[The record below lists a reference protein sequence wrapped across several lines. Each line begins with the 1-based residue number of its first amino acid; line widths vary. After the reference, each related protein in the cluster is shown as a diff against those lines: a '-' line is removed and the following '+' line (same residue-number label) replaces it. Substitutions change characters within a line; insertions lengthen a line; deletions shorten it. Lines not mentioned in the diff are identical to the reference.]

1 MENRRILSL
10 CQLTPGLLVALI
22 AISCCW
28 ALPGTG
34 AADEP
39 AWIWSPQKSG
49 IPGVKPQGECYFRKK
64 FTLVGPQ
71 RAQLIFSA
79 GDEYEIYLNGRL
91 ATKGQ
96 SFGEQ
101 ITVDVSEL
109 IEPGVNLLAARI
121 RHYESQRVGLSLK
134 FRVKEEGDARWR
146 SLSSDESWKTRIS
159 EISNWNKNVYND
171 MSWIK
176 AQVLRKAQS
185 DQEVVAPQRSAVD
198 VADSNQ
204 IKATPVSVSSLPP
217 SATSTASQP
226 ETVPNN
232 SNTIAEVQ
240 PTSGLKASATT
251 EPSDQDSPAVP
262 PKNAVAAAPSVA
274 SEEATQEVAPAEIQT
289 SPAVINLEAKSAS
302 SAIGDSSK
310 ATTGDVSTQT
320 KPDTEST
327 VPSTPTR
334 SPQAPSTSAAPQASQ
349 AAKRPSVKPAAGPTS
364 GSGSPQRVVA
374 AKERFVISPEFSV
387 QQIMSHEETGSLIAM
402 EFNEFGKLLLSREG
416 GPLLI
421 ADLTKP
427 VNHPARIR
435 TYCNEVNTCQGI
447 LPLNGKI
454 YVIADG
460 PQGMGL
466 YLLSDPDN
474 DGMMNIEDR
483 LLSFTGGLGE
493 HGPHGIILGRDGKL
507 YVVLGNGSQ
516 VNRSLSNTS
525 PLQTMIEGDLVP
537 RFEDPGGHAAG
548 VKIPGGTVLRI
559 SLDGSR
565 VERVAGGIRNAY
577 DIAQDRNGELFI
589 HDSDMESDI
598 GTTWYRPTMLFH
610 IPAGSELGWRSGWA
624 KFPEYLIDQ
633 TPPVA
638 STGRGS
644 PTGAT
649 LYQHLQFPTRYRDS
663 IFLADWSEGRI
674 LNYKPEIEGAGYGGK
689 IETFLT
695 GRPLNVCDLA
705 VGEDGGLY
713 FCTGGRGTNG
723 GVFRISWNGEIPE
736 EMLSFDSELSKV
748 LRHPQPDSAWARQ
761 NIAQIR
767 IQMGAQW
774 GPSLEG
780 VARETRNTTR
790 IRVRAMQLMVFYGP
804 APSPELM
811 IQLAGD
817 QDREVRAQVA
827 RLCGLSSNDRLR
839 QTLLTLVT
847 DTDPYVRRVACESCL
862 RRNIQP
868 GLNALLPMLAS
879 EDRVE
884 AQTARRMLEHMPT
897 GAWANQVLTHEQL
910 RVFINGSL
918 ALCTVEPTLERSYA
932 ILARAAQTMDGFVN
946 DRDFVD
952 LLRTMQ
958 IALVRGKVDADDVS
972 GLTGRI
978 VNEFPSSSSIINR
991 ELARLLGYLQA
1002 GGFEGRLESYL
1013 ADSKVPN
1020 VDKVHVAMFLI
1031 HAQESLD
1038 HDERLA
1044 VVNALETARK
1054 QPETGGSYTQYVQ
1067 NAIEKVSGNVADTD
1081 IQTVLK
1087 NGHRWP
1093 KTVLTAFYKLPK
1105 KIDQA
1110 TERSVI
1116 ELDQRLRAEGTTDH
1130 AAGQVRLGVIA
1141 ILARDGDQACMEYL
1155 RKIWQEE
1162 PERRND
1168 IVIGLSQQPDGENW
1182 AYLISSLDSLDDL
1195 TSHEVIE
1202 KLSGVSRR
1210 PRDAKYYRQVI
1221 ELGYRLRGKGAVAAC
1236 KLIQHWS
1243 GEQIV
1248 QPEHGWEQQL
1258 QACRTWYRS
1267 QFPDAAKVNAQQ
1279 QQESNGRFSV
1289 SQVVDQLELRGLG
1302 NALHGQR
1309 VFAKAQC
1316 ATCHHA
1322 NDVGRAVGPELTNL
1336 ASRFS
1341 LREAVESTI
1350 NPSAVVPDRYAT
1362 KTILTADGVTVS
1374 GMTLRQPD
1382 GSFFVLQND
1391 GERIRVAADDVVQM
1405 KSDTHSSM
1413 PEGLLDNLTSEEVAD
1428 LFAFLMQQ
1436 PAKTAQQAKASVR

>member
-10 CQLTPGLLVALI
+10 CQLTRGLLVALI
-22 AISCCW
+22 AISSCW
-28 ALPGTG
+28 ALPGNG

-71 RAQLIFSA
+71 QAQLIFSA

-91 ATKGQ
+91 ATLGQ

-121 RHYESQRVGLSLK
+121 RHYGSQRVGLSLK

-146 SLSSDESWKTRIS
+146 SLSSDDSWKTRIS
-159 EISNWNKNVYND
+159 EIPNWNKNVYND
-171 MSWIK
+171 MAWIK
-176 AQVLRKAQS
+176 AQVLRKALS
-185 DQEVVAPQRSAVD
+185 DQEAVELQTKAVE
-198 VADSNQ
+198 VADSNK
-204 IKATPVSVSSLPP
+204 IKATPVSVSTLPP
-217 SATSTASQP
+217 SSTAPTRQP
-226 ETVPNN
+226 ETVPTN
-232 SNTIAEVQ
+232 SDPIADAQ
-240 PTSGLKASATT
+240 PTSGLKAAATT
-251 EPSDQDSPAVP
+251 EPSDQESPAVS
-262 PKNAVAAAPSVA
+262 PKNVVASASSVA
-274 SEEATQEVAPAEIQT
+274 SEGEAQEEASAEIQT
-289 SPAVINLEAKSAS
+289 SPAVINLETKSES
-302 SAIGDSSK
+302 SAIGESSK
-310 ATTGDVSTQT
+310 ETVGDVATQS

-327 VPSTPTR
+327 VQSTPTR
-334 SPQAPSTSAAPQASQ
+334 GSQAPSTLAATEASQ
-349 AAKRPSVKPAAGPTS
+349 AASSTTES
-364 GSGSPQRVVA
+364 GSTQRVVA

-402 EFNEFGKLLLSREG
+402 EFNEFGKVLLSREG

-421 ADLTKP
+421 ADVTKP
-427 VNHPARIR
+427 VKHPARIR

-447 LPLNGKI
+447 LPLNGKV
-454 YVIADG
+454 YVVANG

-474 DGMMNIEDR
+474 DGTMNIESR

-493 HGPHGIILGRDGKL
+493 HGPHGIVLGRDGML
-507 YVVLGNGSQ
+507 YVILGNGSQ
-516 VNRSLSNTS
+516 LNRSLSSTS
-525 PLQTMIEGDLVP
+525 PLKTMIEGDLVP

-548 VKIPGGTVLRI
+548 VKTPGGTVIRV

-577 DIAQDRNGELFI
+577 DLAQDRNGELFI

-674 LNYKPEIEGAGYGGK
+674 LNYKPQIEGAGYGGE

-723 GVFRISWNGEIPE
+723 GVFRITWNGEIPE
-736 EMLSFDSELSKV
+736 EMLNFDSDLSKV

-780 VARETRNTTR
+780 VARETRNTSR
-790 IRVRAMQLMVFYGP
+790 IRVRALQLMVFYGP

-897 GAWANQVLTHEQL
+897 GAWANQVLEHEQL

-918 ALCTVEPTLERSYA
+918 TLCTVEPTLERSYA

-958 IALVRGKVDADDVS
+958 IALVQGKVEAGNVS
-972 GLTGRI
+972 GLAGRI

-991 ELARLLGYLQA
+991 ELARLLGYLKA
-1002 GGFEGRLESYL
+1002 GGFDGRLESYL
-1013 ADSKVPN
+1013 ADSEVPN
-1020 VDKVHVAMFLI
+1020 ADKVHVAMYLI
-1031 HAQESLD
+1031 HAQESLQ

-1054 QPETGGSYTQYVQ
+1054 QPETGGSYLQYVQ
-1067 NAIEKVSGNVADTD
+1067 NAIEKVSGNVADKD

-1093 KTVLTAFYKLPK
+1093 KTVLAAFYKLPK
-1105 KIDQA
+1105 NIDQA
-1110 TERSVI
+1110 TEQSVI
-1116 ELDQRLRAEGTTDH
+1116 ELDQRLRAEGATDH

-1162 PERRND
+1162 PERRNN

-1248 QPEHGWEQQL
+1248 QPEQGWEQQL
-1258 QACRTWYRS
+1258 QACRTWYRR
-1267 QFPDAAKVNAQQ
+1267 QFPEAAKINAQQ
-1279 QQESNGRFSV
+1279 QQDSNGRFSV
-1289 SQVVDQLELRGLG
+1289 GQVVDQLEQRGLG

-1309 VFAKAQC
+1309 VFTKAQC

-1322 NDVGRAVGPELTNL
+1322 NDIGRAVGPELTNL

-1341 LREAVESTI
+1341 LREVVESTI

-1362 KTILTADGVTVS
+1362 KTILTADGITVS
-1374 GMTLRQPD
+1374 GMTIRQPD
-1382 GSFFVLQND
+1382 GSLFVLQTD
-1391 GERIRVAADDVVQM
+1391 GERIRVAADDVVQV

-1413 PEGLLDNLTSEEVAD
+1413 PEGLLDNLTSEEIAD

-1436 PAKTAQQAKASVR
+1436 PAKTAQQAEASVR